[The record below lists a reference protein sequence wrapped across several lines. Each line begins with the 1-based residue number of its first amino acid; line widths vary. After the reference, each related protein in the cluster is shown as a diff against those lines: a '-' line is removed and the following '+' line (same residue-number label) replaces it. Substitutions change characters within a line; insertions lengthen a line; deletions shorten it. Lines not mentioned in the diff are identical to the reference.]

1 MPNKFLVCV
10 LAAWA
15 LAWVL
20 PAQAIPPIQ
29 HWQTSSGARVYFVE
43 NRDLPMLDVSVEFPA
58 GSAYN
63 RADQAGLAAL
73 TNRLLTAGA
82 EGLTEEDIA
91 RRMADAGAQFGGRF
105 DTDRAG
111 LGLRTLSSARERRQA
126 LEVFS
131 RVLRAPTF
139 PQAILE
145 REKVSLI
152 GELKESNTQP
162 ATIASVNFYRLVY
175 PDHPYGVRGS
185 GEVETV
191 QKITREH
198 VADFHR
204 RHYAAPYAVV
214 ALMGD
219 VSRSEAEAIAE
230 ELTRGLPRGQGAE
243 PMVPPVPPLAA
254 GTTRRI
260 PHHALQAHILRG
272 APGIRR
278 DDPDY
283 VALYV
288 GNHVLGGGGLVSRIN
303 VEVRQKRGLAYSAYS
318 YFNPLLREGPFIIG
332 MQTQREQAAQ
342 ALKVTDAVLREFIKE
357 GPTEAEVAAAKKN
370 IIGGF
375 PLRIDTNRE
384 MHGYL
389 AMIGFYRLPL
399 TYLEDFM
406 KKVEQVTIPEIRA
419 AFDRHVNPDRHV
431 TVVVGADP
439 ETKAAK
445 P

>member
-1 MPNKFLVCV
+1 MLNSILAGFLAVCV
-10 LAAWA
+10 SAWA
-15 LAWVL
+15 L
-20 PAQAIPPIQ
+20 PAHALLPIQ
-29 HWQTSSGARVYFVE
+29 HWQTSNGARVYFVE
-43 NRDLPMLDVSVEFPA
+43 NHDLPMLDLSVEFPA
-58 GSAYN
+58 GAAYN
-63 RADQAGLAAL
+63 RADKAGLASL

-105 DTDRAG
+105 ETDRAG
-111 LGLRTLSSARERRQA
+111 LELRTLSSARERRQA
-126 LEVFS
+126 LEIFN

-145 REKVSLI
+145 REKVRRI
-152 GELKESNTQP
+152 AGLKESDTQP
-162 ATIASVNFYRLVY
+162 ATIASVAFHHLVY
-175 PDHPYGVRGS
+175 PDHPYGVRAS
-185 GEVETV
+185 GEVDTV
-191 QKITREH
+191 QKITREDL
-198 VADFHR
+198 ADFHR

-214 ALMGD
+214 ALIGD
-219 VSRSEAEAIAE
+219 VSRAEAESIAE
-230 ELTRGLPRGQGAE
+230 EVTRGLPQGQGGE
-243 PMVPPVPPLAA
+243 PTVPPVPPLAS
-254 GTTRRI
+254 GSTRRI
-260 PHHALQAHILRG
+260 PHHAQQAHILLG

-288 GNHVLGGGGLVSRIN
+288 GNHVLGGSGLVSRIN

-332 MQTQREQAAQ
+332 MQTQHEQAGE
-342 ALKVTDAVLREFIKE
+342 ALKVTDAVLREFLEE

-389 AMIGFYRLPL
+389 ALIGFYRLSL

-419 AFDRHVNPDRHV
+419 AFKRHVYPDRLV
-431 TVVVGADP
+431 TVVVGAAPD
-439 ETKAAK
+439 AK
-445 P
+445 KKP